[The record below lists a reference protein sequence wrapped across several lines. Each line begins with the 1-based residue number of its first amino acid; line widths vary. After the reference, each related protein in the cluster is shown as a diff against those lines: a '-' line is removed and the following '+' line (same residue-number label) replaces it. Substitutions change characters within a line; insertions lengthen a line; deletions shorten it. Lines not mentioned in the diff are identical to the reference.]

1 MGNISK
7 NGHLDLLMNV
17 LDAFLGDRHIKL
29 YLADDGVKFHC
40 L

>member
-17 LDAFLGDRHIKL
+17 LDAFLGERHIKL
-29 YLADDGVKFHC
+29 HLADDAVKSICH
-40 L
+40 